1 MSQKSFTSFVTL
13 AAVSALGLAAHGA
26 ASAQEVGRVISSTP
40 IVTQVNVPKQV
51 CTQEVVPVPTGRSIH
66 GGSGAG
72 AVMGAVAGGAMG
84 NAVGQG
90 SGRALATM
98 IGVLGGAIL
107 GDQIEGG
114 GGPQVAHQTIN
125 RCTTQNTVES
135 RANGYQ
141 VVYEY
146 AGKQYSVHMPSDPGP
161 TIALQIAPVGAVQQA
176 APTAQAPVTQAPPVS
191 AGVIVQSAPTVV
203 YTPQPTV
210 VYAPPVVYT
219 PPVVVSAPHY
229 YPNPVFGASF
239 VFRGGHSHARGH
251 GHGGHVQRP
260 HRYY

>member
-1 MSQKSFTSFVTL
+1 MSHKSSNSLLAL
-13 AAVSALGLAAHGA
+13 AAVSALGFAVHTS
-26 ASAQEVGRVISSTP
+26 ASAQAQEVGRVLSSTP

-51 CTQEVVPVPTGRSIH
+51 CTQEVVQVQNGITTNGA
-66 GGSGAG
+66 SGAG

-90 SGRALATM
+90 SGRAVATM

-107 GDQIEGG
+107 GDKIEGG
-114 GGPQVAHQTIN
+114 GQQVANQTVN

-146 AGKQYSVHMPSDPGP
+146 AGKQYSVQMPNDPGP
-161 TIALQIAPVGAVQQA
+161 TIALQVAPVGAMQQSA
-176 APTAQAPVTQAPPVS
+176 APVAQAPAPAVVNP
-191 AGVIVQSAPTVV
+191 GVILQPAPTVV
-203 YTPQPTV
+203 YTQQPTV
-210 VYAPPVVYT
+210 VVAPTVVYG
-219 PPVVVSAPHY
+219 APYY
-229 YPNPVFGASF
+229 YPAAVWGASF
-239 VFRGGHSHARGH
+239 VFRGGHGH
-251 GHGGHVQRP
+251 GHGNRGHVQRP